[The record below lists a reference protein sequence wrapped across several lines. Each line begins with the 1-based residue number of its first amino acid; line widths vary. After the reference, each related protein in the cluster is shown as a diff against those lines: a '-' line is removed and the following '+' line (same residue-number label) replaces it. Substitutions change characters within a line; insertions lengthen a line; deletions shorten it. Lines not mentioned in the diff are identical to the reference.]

1 MAQLE
6 TLARMAWRAATACQA
21 QPGALEAGEAQE
33 ARAAPLGVT
42 EVMAAWVATVAKAV
56 QAVMEVQA
64 LRVSTAQMVQLLEPM
79 VVPGLQAAM
88 GALVAAVAKGVL
100 LVWGVKVEPLLPG
113 WLAQVVR
120 LVSLAMVEP
129 EAMAEMLAQ
138 LAMGVLVQ
146 MEMPPR

>member
-1 MAQLE
+1 MVQV
-6 TLARMAWRAATACQA
+6 LALLAAT
-21 QPGALEAGEAQE
+21 G
-33 ARAAPLGVT
+33 
-42 EVMAAWVATVAKAV
+42 
-56 QAVMEVQA
+56 
-64 LRVSTAQMVQLLEPM
+64 QMVVM
-79 VVPGLQAAM
+79 VASAAQ
-88 GALVAAVAKGVL
+88 VAKGVL
-100 LVWGVKVEPLLPG
+100 LVWGVQVEPLSPG